1 MIKNIIKSIIYTPGL
16 MFMSWFIASYAEVL
30 CKNLNGN
37 PLSFWNFFTVMI

>member
-1 MIKNIIKSIIYTPGL
+1 MIKNIIKGIIYTPGL
-16 MFMSWFIASYAEVL
+16 MFMSWFLISYIEVL